1 MFTILTKNKIS
12 ATGLA
17 ALTPDT
23 YAVTDTH
30 DNPDAI
36 IVRSASLHDD
46 TFGSSLVAIARAG
59 AGVNNIPINIASGV
73 GIAVFNTPG
82 ANANA
87 VKELVIC
94 ALFLAARKVVAGA
107 QWALGLKGEGSNVGK
122 LVEKGK
128 GAFGGGEIAGKTLGV
143 IGLGAIGALTANAAA
158 ALGMRVTGYD
168 PYLSVQGALKLDPS
182 AVVTDDL
189 NTLLATSDYISLH
202 LPLTDATR
210 GFINAQ
216 SLTACKEAVRILN
229 FARAELVDDADLIDA
244 LGAGKVAAYV
254 TDFPTDAQLG
264 TPGVTA
270 LPHLGASTEES
281 EENCA
286 VMASRE
292 LKDYLEQGIVTNSVN
307 LPDTKLPAKT
317 SPRICVVHEGISGLV
332 AQIGT
337 AVGANV
343 TNLFSAEKKGVG
355 YTVLDVAEPVDA
367 AAISGI
373 PGVRRVRVI

>member
-1 MFTILTKNKIS
+1 MFTIQTRNKIS

-17 ALTPDT
+17 ALTPDAYT
-23 YAVTDTH
+23 VADAH

-46 TFGSSLVAIARAG
+46 TFGTKLLAVARAG
-59 AGVNNIPINIASGV
+59 AGVNNIPIDRASKA

-94 ALFLAARKVVAGA
+94 ALFLSARKITAGA
-107 QWALGLKGEGSNVGK
+107 AWALGLKGEGANVGK

-128 GAFGGGEIAGKTLGV
+128 GDFGGGEIAGKTLGV
-143 IGLGAIGALTANAAA
+143 VGLGAIGALTANAAS
-158 ALGMRVTGYD
+158 ALGMRVAGYD
-168 PYLSVQGALKLDPS
+168 PYISVQGALRLDP
-182 AVVTDDL
+182 AVSLTDDL
-189 NTLLATSDYISLH
+189 NSLFATSDYISLH

-210 GFINAQ
+210 GLINAQ
-216 SLTACKEAVRILN
+216 SLAVCKEAVRIIN
-229 FARAELVDDADLIDA
+229 FARGELVDSADVLDA
-244 LGAGKVAAYV
+244 LETGKVAAYV
-254 TDFPTDAQLG
+254 TDFPTDAQLSA
-264 TPGVTA
+264 PGVTA

-307 LPDTKLPAKT
+307 LPDAKLPPKT
-317 SPRICVVHEGISGLV
+317 CPRICVVHEAIDGLV
-332 AQIGT
+332 AQITT
-337 AVGANV
+337 AVGVHAA
-343 TNLFSAEKKGVG
+343 NLFSAEKKGVG
-355 YTVLDVAEPVDA
+355 YTVVDVSEHVDT
-367 AAISGI
+367 AAIAGI